1 MLRSHH
7 LGLYIII
14 TDNKLVVFLT
24 SLHCTF
30 MLRTLRGW
38 LNSKL
43 YVYVIILYSVYSV
56 SCCPHADQRLPKFPT
71 THQKIRPVFLYVL
84 LVSLSYVLP
93 YLDLCVTV
101 VTGTLCFN
109 SLKVIVNLLQRSSP
123 GVPWGLE

>member
-1 MLRSHH
+1 MAQLK
-7 LGLYIII
+7 IIRI
-14 TDNKLVVFLT
+14 RNH
-24 SLHCTF
+24 SLFCVLSF
-30 MLRTLRGW
+30 MLPSCGPKAAEVSHNT
-38 LNSKL
+38 SK
-43 YVYVIILYSVYSV
+43 
-56 SCCPHADQRLPKFPT
+56 DQAC
-71 THQKIRPVFLYVL
+71 FLYVL